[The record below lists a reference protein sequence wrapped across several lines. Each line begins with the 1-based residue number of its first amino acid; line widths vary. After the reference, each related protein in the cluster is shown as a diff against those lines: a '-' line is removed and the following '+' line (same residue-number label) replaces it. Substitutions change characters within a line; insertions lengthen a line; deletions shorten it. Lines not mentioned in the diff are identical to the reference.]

1 MSVDSRPSALAQA
14 LYRREYAAWVL
25 TGITLGVVEGAT
37 AAILLKQVYAG
48 LASAAA
54 VNLAVAFVSGAPS
67 MSNLSSFLWANHA
80 QGRARSQLMAAL
92 LAAFGVCVGLVGLA
106 PESAAGLWITVL
118 AVILARLMWAGILT
132 VRASVWTA
140 NYPRAVLARVT
151 GRLVVGCSVG
161 IAGAS
166 LLAGWAVEQGVHMTR
181 WLYVLAMLSG
191 LLAAWRYRQTRVRRE
206 YALLSAELAQ
216 PAGNRVFSLQA
227 LRDILRN
234 DPDYRRYMGWLGLYG
249 AGNLMLNGQLVVVY
263 SDTLGLDASLQILML
278 AVVPLLCIPV
288 FTPFWA
294 RLFDSRHAI
303 EYRALQCWAL
313 IAAIVVLVGGVFAHS
328 LALLWLGAVLVGIA
342 SAGAGLGWNLA
353 HSDFAQAGN
362 MQQYMGVNV
371 TLTGMRGL
379 LAPPLGVL
387 ACTWLE
393 HRWQGSG
400 RYALLLPLGMVFAG
414 GLGFNHLKHNRSR
427 RAI

>member
-181 WLYVLAMLSG
+181 WLMSSPCCPDCSPPG
-191 LLAAWRYRQTRVRRE
+191 DTGKHGSAASTHCCRQNWHNPPVTAYSACRRC
-206 YALLSAELAQ
+206 ATSCATIRTTA
-216 PAGNRVFSLQA
+216 ATWV
-227 LRDILRN
+227 
-234 DPDYRRYMGWLGLYG
+234 GW
-249 AGNLMLNGQLVVVY
+249 
-263 SDTLGLDASLQILML
+263 
-278 AVVPLLCIPV
+278 
-288 FTPFWA
+288 
-294 RLFDSRHAI
+294 
-303 EYRALQCWAL
+303 
-313 IAAIVVLVGGVFAHS
+313 
-328 LALLWLGAVLVGIA
+328 
-342 SAGAGLGWNLA
+342 
-353 HSDFAQAGN
+353 
-362 MQQYMGVNV
+362 
-371 TLTGMRGL
+371 
-379 LAPPLGVL
+379 
-387 ACTWLE
+387 ACT
-393 HRWQGSG
+393 
-400 RYALLLPLGMVFAG
+400 APAT
-414 GLGFNHLKHNRSR
+414 
-427 RAI
+427 

>member
-1 MSVDSRPSALAQA
+1 
-14 LYRREYAAWVL
+14 
-25 TGITLGVVEGAT
+25 
-37 AAILLKQVYAG
+37 
-48 LASAAA
+48 
-54 VNLAVAFVSGAPS
+54 
-67 MSNLSSFLWANHA
+67 
-80 QGRARSQLMAAL
+80 
-92 LAAFGVCVGLVGLA
+92 
-106 PESAAGLWITVL
+106 
-118 AVILARLMWAGILT
+118 
-132 VRASVWTA
+132 
-140 NYPRAVLARVT
+140 
-151 GRLVVGCSVG
+151 
-161 IAGAS
+161 
-166 LLAGWAVEQGVHMTR
+166 
-181 WLYVLAMLSG
+181 
-191 LLAAWRYRQTRVRRE
+191 
-206 YALLSAELAQ
+206 
-216 PAGNRVFSLQA
+216 
-227 LRDILRN
+227 
-234 DPDYRRYMGWLGLYG
+234 MGWLGLYG